1 MAVGGEIV
9 EQAIQLFGYLIL
21 TFLAV
26 PAPILVIL
34 LSIFREGRSK
44 LTIQYENERFQSEKN
59 IRGQLK
65 KIGEAEKADVE
76 QIQQSLYKL
85 KAIKKGAQTKL
96 SYLNPKKANITAI
109 HTASDFLFRSSIGY
123 FSQDK
128 HLFCGVMHYSKFDTP
143 CVCRACFVEAA
154 GHHN

>member
-1 MAVGGEIV
+1 MALGGEIV
-9 EQAIQLFGYLIL
+9 EQAIQLFGYFIL

-44 LTIQYENERFQSEKN
+44 LTIQYENESFQSEKN
-59 IRGQLK
+59 IREQLK

-76 QIQQSLYKL
+76 RIQQSLYKL

-96 SYLNPKKANITAI
+96 SYLNPKKQILRLFIPLLISFLGVVLAILAKTNI
-109 HTASDFLFRSSIGY
+109 
-123 FSQDK
+123 
-128 HLFCGVMHYSKFDTP
+128 
-143 CVCRACFVEAA
+143 
-154 GHHN
+154 